1 MVQAILSHP
10 IVQAC
15 ANTVTANSVIANSV
29 IANQIITNDLS
40 DQTTAYAVGD
50 DASLIGEV

>member
-1 MVQAILSHP
+1 MDYPALKIQF
-10 IVQAC
+10 
-15 ANTVTANSVIANSV
+15 SVIANSV

-50 DASLIGEV
+50 DASLIGEF